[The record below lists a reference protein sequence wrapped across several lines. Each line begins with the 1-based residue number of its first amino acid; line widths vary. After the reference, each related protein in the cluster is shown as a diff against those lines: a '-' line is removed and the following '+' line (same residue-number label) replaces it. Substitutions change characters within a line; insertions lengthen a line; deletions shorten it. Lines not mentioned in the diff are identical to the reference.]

1 MEPVLFR
8 LDQERVDDGA
18 GEAAA
23 REPDHGIDP
32 GVPDRVAEGQGEP
45 EAERQEHGRQHALV
59 GAVVRGEQEGLGKDD
74 GEDHRREER
83 GGADGADGAGAP
95 QGRGADR
102 RDTFHALYA
111 TGPMR
116 SPREPWKCA
125 HCSTL
130 NLSTARSCRR
140 CGNARGVLLTR
151 DDAGSPGL
159 AAVCSGLLPGLG
171 QLYQGRWI
179 RGAVIFL
186 IPILAVALGG
196 AFIATFDPLTSLV
209 IRHAVVF
216 TVAVIGGLLLYHL
229 WVVADAF
236 AGGLRHGGS
245 LRGKHAAD
253 YFALGIVTL
262 ALIAGYGSVYRGA
275 NAWAGLAAKVFAPVA
290 GATARGVSTSFDLPP
305 WNGRERL
312 NVLVLGIDSRGVAG
326 DTQNT
331 DTMIVLS
338 IDPVNRTAAMLSV
351 PRDTLVPI
359 PGHGSDKVNAAFA
372 LGGPDLAQKTI
383 EGLLGIRIN
392 SYALINFQAF
402 TEIVDSV
409 GGVIVDVKRP
419 IRDEAYPTADFG
431 VERLN
436 IQPGPQLMP
445 GDIALKYARS
455 RHDSNDFSRAKRQQ
469 DVISGIRARLAS
481 DGMLGRLPAIV
492 NDVGSAV
499 ETNFDPANILPLAG
513 LGGGIP
519 SSDIRSEVLLPCG
532 GDFAALRAERGQLA
546 AGLLPDPGQGED
558 RESRRRAV
566 LRPASAPGGRA
577 HRGPRHRDE
586 GAPPPR
592 TSPTG
597 FRRGPSA
604 CRA

>member
-1 MEPVLFR
+1 
-8 LDQERVDDGA
+8 
-18 GEAAA
+18 
-23 REPDHGIDP
+23 
-32 GVPDRVAEGQGEP
+32 
-45 EAERQEHGRQHALV
+45 
-59 GAVVRGEQEGLGKDD
+59 
-74 GEDHRREER
+74 
-83 GGADGADGAGAP
+83 
-95 QGRGADR
+95 
-102 RDTFHALYA
+102 
-111 TGPMR
+111 MR

-125 HCSTL
+125 RCSTI

-140 CGNARGVLLTR
+140 CGNASGVLPTYR
-151 DDAGSPGL
+151 DAGSPGL
-159 AAVCSGLLPGLG
+159 AAVCSGLVPGLG
-171 QLYQGRWI
+171 QLYQDRWI

-186 IPILAVALGG
+186 VPVLAIALGG
-196 AFIATFDPLTSLV
+196 AFIATVDPLTSLV
-209 IRHAVVF
+209 IGHAVLF
-216 TVAVIGGLLLYHL
+216 TVAVIGGMLLYHL
-229 WVVADAF
+229 CAVADAF

-262 ALIAGYGSVYRGA
+262 ALIVGYGSVYRGA

-351 PRDTLVPI
+351 PRDTLVAI
-359 PGHGSDKVNAAFA
+359 PGHGNEKINAAFA
-372 LGGPDLAQKTI
+372 LGGPDLAQKTV
-383 EGLLGIRIN
+383 EELLGIRIN
-392 SYALINFQAF
+392 SYVLINFQAF

-419 IRDEAYPTADFG
+419 IRDEAYPTADSG

-469 DVISGIRARLAS
+469 DLISGIRARLAS

-513 LGGGIP
+513 LGGGIA

-532 GDFAALRAERGQLA
+532 GDSTHCELTEDNSQTAYYLIPDKAKIANLVAELFYDPRVRQEDARIEVRGAGTTGTAAQEVADRLSARAFGVSRVTSSGATGRSEILVKNGAKRYTADQL
-546 AGLLPDPGQGED
+546 
-558 RESRRRAV
+558 
-566 LRPASAPGGRA
+566 SAQLSGIPV
-577 HRGPRHRDE
+577 RD
-586 GAPPPR
+586 A
-592 TSPTG
+592 
-597 FRRGPSA
+597 GPSEQTDA
-604 CRA
+604 DIVVVVGTDFKGLATDLQR

>member
-1 MEPVLFR
+1 
-8 LDQERVDDGA
+8 
-18 GEAAA
+18 
-23 REPDHGIDP
+23 
-32 GVPDRVAEGQGEP
+32 
-45 EAERQEHGRQHALV
+45 
-59 GAVVRGEQEGLGKDD
+59 
-74 GEDHRREER
+74 
-83 GGADGADGAGAP
+83 
-95 QGRGADR
+95 
-102 RDTFHALYA
+102 
-111 TGPMR
+111 MR
-116 SPREPWKCA
+116 TPREPWKCA

-130 NLSTARSCRR
+130 NLSNARSCRR
-140 CGNARGVLLTR
+140 CGDGRPVLLTR

-171 QLYQGRWI
+171 QLYQQRWI
-179 RGAVIFL
+179 RGAIIFL

-209 IRHAVVF
+209 VRHAVVF

-236 AGGLRHGGS
+236 AGGLRQGGL
-245 LRGKHAAD
+245 LRRKHPAD

-262 ALIAGYGSVYRGA
+262 ALIAGYGSIYRGA
-275 NAWAGLAAKVFAPVA
+275 NAWAGVAAKVFAPVA

-312 NVLVLGIDSRGVAG
+312 NVLVLGIDSRGVAV

-338 IDPVNRTAAMLSV
+338 IDPMNRTAAMLSV
-351 PRDTLVPI
+351 PRDTLAAI
-359 PGHGSDKVNAAFA
+359 PGHGSAKVNSAFA
-372 LGGPDLAQKTI
+372 LGGPDLAQKTV
-383 EGLLGIRIN
+383 EALLGIRIN
-392 SYALINFQAF
+392 SYALINFPAF

-409 GGVIVDVKRP
+409 GGVLVDVKRS

-436 IQPGPQLMP
+436 IQPGPQVMS

-469 DVISGIRARLAS
+469 DLISGIRARLAS

-532 GDFAALRAERGQLA
+532 GDFPHCELTEQNASQAYYLIPDKAKIANLVAELFYDPRIRQEGARIEVRGTGAKSTAAQDVADRLSARAFGVSRVTGGA
-546 AGLLPDPGQGED
+546 AGRSEILVKNGAKRYTADQLSQQLSGIP
-558 RESRRRAV
+558 V
-566 LRPASAPGGRA
+566 
-577 HRGPRHRDE
+577 RDAGSSE
-586 GAPPPR
+586 QTDADIVVVVGTDFKGLATDLQR
-592 TSPTG
+592 
-597 FRRGPSA
+597 
-604 CRA
+604 